1 MYFKLA
7 QSFCFIRTQ
16 CVDWYTS
23 CSRSY
28 PFIFLLLKAKKK
40 LIHCHWITHTHTRRK
55 KADTQKPKRLLPRSS
70 EREMEMEKSRF
81 IVNHKTPIQCSW
93 LGHEW
98 TYKVT
103 HWDPHERWMSFN
115 RNFVVVWLI
124 HCSLPFLSF
133 SSISC
138 VCVCCVYFWAAW
150 HGFGCVRH
158 QFCCNYI
165 AAAVKT
171 IANCC
176 TPIDTHL
183 PVFPEL
189 QARKKNAIEL
199 SQFIA
204 LNRVSFALRCIQE
217 FVLLINAA
225 WPNQMECMNMTKK
238 WPNWSGTES
247 SKQNKQMWK

>member
-1 MYFKLA
+1 
-7 QSFCFIRTQ
+7 
-16 CVDWYTS
+16 
-23 CSRSY
+23 
-28 PFIFLLLKAKKK
+28 
-40 LIHCHWITHTHTRRK
+40 
-55 KADTQKPKRLLPRSS
+55 
-70 EREMEMEKSRF
+70 
-81 IVNHKTPIQCSW
+81 
-93 LGHEW
+93 
-98 TYKVT
+98 
-103 HWDPHERWMSFN
+103 MSFN

-189 QARKKNAIEL
+189 QARKKKRNRIVPIYRTKSSVVRIEVH
-199 SQFIA
+199 SRICAFDK
-204 LNRVSFALRCIQE
+204 RC
-217 FVLLINAA
+217 
-225 WPNQMECMNMTKK
+225 MTQSNGVYEYDEKMVELERYGK
-238 WPNWSGTES
+238 FKA
-247 SKQNKQMWK
+247 KQTNVKIKQIGFL